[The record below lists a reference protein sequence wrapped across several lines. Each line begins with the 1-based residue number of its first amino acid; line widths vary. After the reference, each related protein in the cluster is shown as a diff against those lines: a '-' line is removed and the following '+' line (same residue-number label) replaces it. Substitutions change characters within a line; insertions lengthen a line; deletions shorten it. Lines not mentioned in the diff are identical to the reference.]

1 MFAIQGFMNY
11 FADIGLAAALVQKK
25 GEVTKKDL
33 STTFIVQQTLIITLL
48 LVLTFNVSKIQQF
61 FNLSGESQALL
72 YAFAFAFFLSS
83 LKTIP
88 SVLLERKIQFEKLII
103 PQIAEVLIYNI
114 VGVFLVWKGFGL
126 LSFVY
131 AIVLS
136 RVIGLI
142 LNGLPF
148 SISAGIGYI
157 ALSGIAVLNGV
168 VLVNFFNQLKVS

>member
-1 MFAIQGFMNY
+1 MDETTADILTPDLVKKRTVVGIVALTSRNFVLQGIAFAATFFFTILLSKEQYGVVYLMFAVQGFMNY

-25 GEVTKKDL
+25 GDVTKKDL

-88 SVLLERKIQFEKLII
+88 SVLLERKIQF
-103 PQIAEVLIYNI
+103 
-114 VGVFLVWKGFGL
+114 
-126 LSFVY
+126 
-131 AIVLS
+131 
-136 RVIGLI
+136 
-142 LNGLPF
+142 
-148 SISAGIGYI
+148 
-157 ALSGIAVLNGV
+157 
-168 VLVNFFNQLKVS
+168 